1 MKLITLLVVIAGIIA
16 LAQLAKVGQL
26 TSLIRDKRE
35 EDISAA
41 DTRLNGGLFIV
52 FMVAFYVGFIWLI
65 IRYGD
70 YNPPAASEHGVA
82 YDTLMNYNL
91 YIIMAVFFLVN
102 TVLFLFANKYRQDP
116 NRKAKFF
123 AHDNRLELVWTVIP
137 SIVLAVIII
146 FGLRTWNE
154 MTGTASEDAL
164 RVEVYSKQFDWTAR
178 YPGADGEF
186 GLANYNLIT
195 PTNPLGIVTADGVSD
210 ALEEIEKQISS
221 LEFELSHERGT
232 LLAQIAEVEAELHSG
247 SHHDHGSHA
256 GQSAAHGEEHEGH
269 SVHVDQG
276 AAHREDHDNHSV
288 HADHGATHGGSHHD
302 HNSVHLNHSEAHGEN
317 HQNHSGHADHI
328 ATQGDGQDG
337 HNDQVDHSLTHGDD
351 HHGISAERKA
361 MLKSRLNELEHM
373 LKGPNV
379 VVLSNAAAEAKE
391 DKVHRLKRHRQ
402 RIMEVKPFDYEGGV
416 AAWVAG
422 ADDKIMKGE
431 FHLPVGREVEFV
443 FRSRDVIHSAY
454 MPHFRAQMNTV
465 PGVPTR
471 FKMTPTITTDSMR
484 MVLEDPDFNYILL
497 CNKVCGAAHFNMQM
511 KVIVESEE
519 EYNAWLES
527 QEEFLADKEVATETD
542 ARAQA
547 AGEGNNESATF

>member
-1 MKLITLLVVIAGIIA
+1 MKLITLLVVIAGVIA

-26 TSLIRDKRE
+26 TSLIRNKRE

-41 DTRLNGGLFIV
+41 DTRLNGGLFV
-52 FMVAFYVGFIWLI
+52 AFMVAFYASFIWLI

-70 YNPPAASEHGVA
+70 YNPPAASAHGET
-82 YDTLMNYNL
+82 YDTLMNFNM

-102 TVLFLFANKYRQDP
+102 TALFMFANKYRQDP

-123 AHDNRLELVWTVIP
+123 AHDNRLELIWTVIP

-146 FGLRTWNE
+146 YGLRTWNE
-154 MTGTASEDAL
+154 MTGEASEDAL
-164 RVEVYSKQFDWTAR
+164 RVEVYSKQFDWTVR

-195 PTNPLGIVTADGVSD
+195 PTNPLGVVTADGVSG
-210 ALEEIEKQISS
+210 ALEEIESQIAA
-221 LEFELSHERGT
+221 LESELAHERGT
-232 LLAQIAEVEAELHSG
+232 LLAQIDEVEAQLHAS
-247 SHHDHGSHA
+247 HDHGRGHVNHGHDDHA
-256 GQSAAHGEEHEGH
+256 GH
-269 SVHVDQG
+269 D
-276 AAHREDHDNHSV
+276 DHD
-288 HADHGATHGGSHHD
+288 DHGG
-302 HNSVHLNHSEAHGEN
+302 
-317 HQNHSGHADHI
+317 
-328 ATQGDGQDG
+328 
-337 HNDQVDHSLTHGDD
+337 
-351 HHGISAERKA
+351 HHGMSAERMA
-361 MLKSRLNELEHM
+361 MLEARLHELEHM
-373 LKGPNV
+373 LEGPDV
-379 VVLSNAAAEAKE
+379 VVLSNAAAEAKAG
-391 DKVHRLKRHRQ
+391 KVHRLKRHRQ

-416 AAWVAG
+416 AAWEAG

-484 MVLEDPDFNYILL
+484 TVVNDPDFDYVLL

-511 KVIVESEE
+511 KLVVESEE
-519 EYNAWLES
+519 SYNAWLES
-527 QEEFLADKEVATETD
+527 QEEFLADKEVATESD
-542 ARAQA
+542 ARAEA
-547 AGEGNNESATF
+547 ANIENNESATL

>member
-1 MKLITLLVVIAGIIA
+1 MKLITLLVVIAGVIA

-26 TSLIRDKRE
+26 TSLIRNKKE
-35 EDISAA
+35 EDISDA
-41 DTRLNGGLFIV
+41 DTRLNGGLFIA
-52 FMVAFYVGFIWLI
+52 FMVAFYASFIFLI

-70 YNPPAASEHGVA
+70 YNPPAASAHGES
-82 YDTLMNYNL
+82 YDTLMNFNM

-102 TVLFLFANKYRQDP
+102 SVLFIFANKYRFDKE
-116 NRKAKFF
+116 RKARFF
-123 AHDNRLELVWTVIP
+123 AHDNRLELIWTVIP

-146 FGLRTWNE
+146 YGLRTWNE
-154 MTGTASEDAL
+154 MTGDASDDAL

-195 PTNPLGIVTADGVSD
+195 PTNPLGIVTQDGVTE
-210 ALEEIEKQISS
+210 ALSEIEGQIAS
-221 LEFELSHERGT
+221 LESELAHERGR
-232 LLAQIAEVEAELHSG
+232 LLAEKASIEDQLHADD
-247 SHHDHGSHA
+247 HHGHGH
-256 GQSAAHGEEHEGH
+256 GHDAHGEEHG
-269 SVHVDQG
+269 
-276 AAHREDHDNHSV
+276 DHH
-288 HADHGATHGGSHHD
+288 
-302 HNSVHLNHSEAHGEN
+302 
-317 HQNHSGHADHI
+317 
-328 ATQGDGQDG
+328 
-337 HNDQVDHSLTHGDD
+337 D
-351 HHGISAERKA
+351 HHGISADFKA
-361 MLKSRLNELEHM
+361 NLEARLHEVEHM
-373 LKGPNV
+373 LASDKV

-391 DKVHRLKRHRQ
+391 DKLHRLKRHRQ
-402 RIMEVKPFDYEGGV
+402 RIEEVKPFDYDGGI
-416 AAWVAG
+416 AAWEAG

-484 MVLEDPDFNYILL
+484 TILDDPDFNYVLL

-511 KVIVESEE
+511 AVVVETEE

-527 QEEFLADKEVATETD
+527 QEEFIAEKPNTVDPN
-542 ARAQA
+542 ARAEA
-547 AGEGNNESATF
+547 PVIETEESATL

>member
-1 MKLITLLVVIAGIIA
+1 MKLITLLVVIAGVIA

-26 TSLIRDKRE
+26 TSLIRNKKE
-35 EDISAA
+35 EDISDA
-41 DTRLNGGLFIV
+41 DTRLNGGLFIA
-52 FMVAFYVGFIWLI
+52 FMVAFYASFIFLI

-70 YNPPAASEHGVA
+70 YNPPAASAHGES
-82 YDTLMNYNL
+82 YDTLMNFNM

-102 TVLFLFANKYRQDP
+102 SVLFIFANKYRFDKA
-116 NRKAKFF
+116 RKARFF
-123 AHDNRLELVWTVIP
+123 AHDNRLELIWTVIP

-146 FGLRTWNE
+146 YGLRTWNE
-154 MTGTASEDAL
+154 MTGDASDDAL

-195 PTNPLGIVTADGVSD
+195 PTNPLGIVTQDGVTE
-210 ALEEIEKQISS
+210 ALAEIESQIAS
-221 LEFELSHERGT
+221 LESELAHERGR
-232 LLAQIAEVEAELHSG
+232 LLAEKASIEEQLHADDHHG
-247 SHHDHGSHA
+247 HGHGHDHDHDHA
-256 GQSAAHGEEHEGH
+256 EGH
-269 SVHVDQG
+269 GD
-276 AAHREDHDNHSV
+276 DH
-288 HADHGATHGGSHHD
+288 
-302 HNSVHLNHSEAHGEN
+302 
-317 HQNHSGHADHI
+317 
-328 ATQGDGQDG
+328 
-337 HNDQVDHSLTHGDD
+337 D
-351 HHGISAERKA
+351 HHGISPEFKA
-361 MLKSRLNELEHM
+361 NLEARLHEVEHM
-373 LKGPNV
+373 LASDQV

-391 DKVHRLKRHRQ
+391 DKLHRLKRHRQ
-402 RIMEVKPFDYEGGV
+402 RIEEVKPFDYDGGI
-416 AAWVAG
+416 AAWEAG

-484 MVLEDPDFNYILL
+484 TILDDPDFNYVLL

-511 KVIVESEE
+511 AVVVETEE

-527 QEEFLADKEVATETD
+527 QEEFIAEKPNTVDPNARAEAPVTET
-542 ARAQA
+542 
-547 AGEGNNESATF
+547 EESATL

>member
-1 MKLITLLVVIAGIIA
+1 MKLITLLVVIAGVIA

-26 TSLIRDKRE
+26 TSLIRNKKE
-35 EDISAA
+35 EDISDA
-41 DTRLNGGLFIV
+41 DTRLNGGLFIA
-52 FMVAFYVGFIWLI
+52 FMVAFYASFIFLI

-70 YNPPAASEHGVA
+70 YNPPAASAHGES
-82 YDTLMNYNL
+82 YDTLMNFNM

-102 TVLFLFANKYRQDP
+102 SVLFIFANKYRFDKE
-116 NRKAKFF
+116 RKARFF
-123 AHDNRLELVWTVIP
+123 AHDNRLELIWTVIP

-146 FGLRTWNE
+146 YGLRTWNE
-154 MTGTASEDAL
+154 MTGDASDDAL

-195 PTNPLGIVTADGVSD
+195 PTNPLGIVTQDGVTE
-210 ALEEIEKQISS
+210 ALAEIEGQIAS
-221 LEFELSHERGT
+221 LESELAHERGR
-232 LLAQIAEVEAELHSG
+232 LLAEKASIEEQLHADDHHG
-247 SHHDHGSHA
+247 HGHGHDH
-256 GQSAAHGEEHEGH
+256 
-269 SVHVDQG
+269 
-276 AAHREDHDNHSV
+276 DH
-288 HADHGATHGGSHHD
+288 
-302 HNSVHLNHSEAHGEN
+302 
-317 HQNHSGHADHI
+317 
-328 ATQGDGQDG
+328 
-337 HNDQVDHSLTHGDD
+337 D
-351 HHGISAERKA
+351 HHGISPEFKA
-361 MLKSRLNELEHM
+361 NLEARLHEVEHM
-373 LKGPNV
+373 LASDQV

-391 DKVHRLKRHRQ
+391 DKLHRLKRHRQ
-402 RIMEVKPFDYEGGV
+402 RIEEVKPFDYDGGI
-416 AAWVAG
+416 AAWEAG

-484 MVLEDPDFNYILL
+484 TILDDPDFNYVLL

-511 KVIVESEE
+511 AVVVESEE

-527 QEEFLADKEVATETD
+527 QEEFIAEKPNTVDPN
-542 ARAQA
+542 ARAEA
-547 AGEGNNESATF
+547 PVIETEESATL

>member
-1 MKLITLLVVIAGIIA
+1 MKLITLLVVIAGVIA

-26 TSLIRDKRE
+26 TSLIRNKRE

-41 DTRLNGGLFIV
+41 DTRLNGGLFV
-52 FMVAFYVGFIWLI
+52 AFMVAFYASFIWLI

-70 YNPPAASEHGVA
+70 YNPPAASAHGET
-82 YDTLMNYNL
+82 YDTLMNFNM

-102 TVLFLFANKYRQDP
+102 TVLFVFANKYRQEAG
-116 NRKAKFF
+116 RKAKFF
-123 AHDNRLELVWTVIP
+123 AHDNRLELIWTVIP

-146 FGLRTWNE
+146 YGLRTWNE
-154 MTGTASEDAL
+154 MTGEASDDAL

-195 PTNPLGIVTADGVSD
+195 PTNPLGIVTADGVAG
-210 ALEEIEKQISS
+210 ALEEIEGQIAS
-221 LEFELSHERGT
+221 LESELAHERGT
-232 LLAQIAEVEAELHSG
+232 LLAQIEEVEAELHAA
-247 SHHDHGSHA
+247 HDHG
-256 GQSAAHGEEHEGH
+256 HGHDD
-269 SVHVDQG
+269 HVDHG
-276 AAHREDHDNHSV
+276 DH
-288 HADHGATHGGSHHD
+288 A
-302 HNSVHLNHSEAHGEN
+302 E
-317 HQNHSGHADHI
+317 
-328 ATQGDGQDG
+328 
-337 HNDQVDHSLTHGDD
+337 HGDD
-351 HHGISAERKA
+351 HHGLSAERKA
-361 MLKSRLNELEHM
+361 MLEARLHDLEHM
-373 LKGPNV
+373 LEGDDV
-379 VVLSNAAAEAKE
+379 VVLSNAAVEAKE

-416 AAWVAG
+416 AAWEAG

-484 MVLEDPDFNYILL
+484 TVLDDPDFNYVLL

-511 KVIVESEE
+511 KVVVESEE

-527 QEEFLADKEVATETD
+527 QEEFLADKEVATESD
-542 ARAQA
+542 ARAEA
-547 AGEGNNESATF
+547 ADLENNESATL